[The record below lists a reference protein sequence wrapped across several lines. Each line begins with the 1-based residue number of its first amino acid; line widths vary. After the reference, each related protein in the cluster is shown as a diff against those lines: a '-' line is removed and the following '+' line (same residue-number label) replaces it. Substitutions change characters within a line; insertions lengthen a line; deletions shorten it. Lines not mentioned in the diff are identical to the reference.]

1 MQRITLYL
9 IKISCAVTEPDCVDE
24 DKLDIQRVEKEY
36 KVEVGIAEGGLIAR
50 LRIVPLDTEVAAVA
64 EADLYEALAGEG
76 VTFGILND
84 AVQKMAE
91 EKPVDTWVTVAQGEK
106 AGNGC
111 DGYVHFHFSR
121 EGRKV
126 RLKEDASGR
135 VNFKDMN
142 LIQNVKKGDVLCELI
157 PPESGRS
164 GKTVKGEEI
173 PGKLGTPAKLPS
185 GKNVEIT
192 DEGAKLV
199 AAIDGMVVWED
210 PRVSVEPV
218 YVVDMVDSNTGNIR
232 FNGSVVVNGEI
243 GDGFEI
249 HAAEDVTVGTSV
261 GRVIIES
268 GGNIKITGGILGQE
282 KASLS
287 AQGSVRVK
295 FAQDAHINAKK
306 DVIVEDYI
314 RSSTVAAGGPVIVRS
329 PTGWISGGMVSSEAW
344 IYCNTVGS
352 PDNPVDT
359 KLSVGSNP
367 LLYSER
373 EQTEQEIIEKI
384 GDFLKLQA
392 STIKLRTLKAQG
404 QLSPAQE
411 QLYEKILSAVETIRS
426 QLYSRDERIR
436 EITDRINTAHAG
448 NIYVEGTANEAT
460 RISIGNVARD
470 IHSPRVKVQFSLK
483 EGEIAE
489 TEFVMLPEIKKQLES
504 D

>member
-1 MQRITLYL
+1 M
-9 IKISCAVTEPDCVDE
+9 DE

-157 PPESGRS
+157 PPEKGRS
-164 GKTVKGEEI
+164 GRTVRGEEI
-173 PGKLGTPAKLPS
+173 PGRLGIPAKLPS
-185 GKNVEIT
+185 GKNVEVA
-192 DEGAKLV
+192 DNGAKLV

-249 HAAEDVTVGTSV
+249 HAAEDVTVG
-261 GRVIIES
+261 
-268 GGNIKITGGILGQE
+268 
-282 KASLS
+282 
-287 AQGSVRVK
+287 
-295 FAQDAHINAKK
+295 
-306 DVIVEDYI
+306 
-314 RSSTVAAGGPVIVRS
+314 
-329 PTGWISGGMVSSEAW
+329 
-344 IYCNTVGS
+344 
-352 PDNPVDT
+352 
-359 KLSVGSNP
+359 
-367 LLYSER
+367 
-373 EQTEQEIIEKI
+373 
-384 GDFLKLQA
+384 
-392 STIKLRTLKAQG
+392 
-404 QLSPAQE
+404 
-411 QLYEKILSAVETIRS
+411 
-426 QLYSRDERIR
+426 
-436 EITDRINTAHAG
+436 
-448 NIYVEGTANEAT
+448 
-460 RISIGNVARD
+460 
-470 IHSPRVKVQFSLK
+470 
-483 EGEIAE
+483 
-489 TEFVMLPEIKKQLES
+489 
-504 D
+504 